1 MFGGDTDVEVLW
13 LCSAGLV
20 NDVDI
25 LLRCGACLVINVVIL
40 VDVWWMFRG

>member
-1 MFGGDTDVEVLW
+1 MCGGGTDVEVLW

-20 NDVDI
+20 NDADT